1 MLLVQC
7 VQNTALVFDSLA
19 GKKKKKKKGKI
30 DKKKLTG
37 KNEAAESPAES
48 VHHGARAIEGRRR
61 RKGSWFCLKYNMM

>member
-1 MLLVQC
+1 MLHVQC
-7 VQNTALVFDSLA
+7 VQNTVLVFDSLA
-19 GKKKKKKKGKI
+19 GKKKKKKVKLA
-30 DKKKLTG
+30 KKKLTG